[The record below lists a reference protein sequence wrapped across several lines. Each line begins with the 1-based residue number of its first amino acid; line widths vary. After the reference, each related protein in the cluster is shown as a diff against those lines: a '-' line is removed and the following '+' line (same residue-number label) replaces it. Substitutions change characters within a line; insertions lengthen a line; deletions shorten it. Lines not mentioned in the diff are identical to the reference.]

1 MKKRIIWL
9 TLLFIVVFFAS
20 ALITIHLTGSA
31 PMRLLKVEWYGNI
44 YQDLPY
50 ENENGHCYDLYIPD
64 DLQGTSQNLIL
75 YIHGGSF
82 NSGAKEDGD
91 AWCTFYAS
99 KGYITATLDYSL
111 YGVHD
116 NANLHTMSDQVIAC
130 VSAIQKQCEELG
142 YSLQRM
148 AVCGVSAGGT
158 LAMNYAYKCA
168 DASAVPV
175 AFVFQLAGPT
185 EFTPADWGLL
195 KQVNG
200 WEDDAAFVRN
210 MTGEDFFHADW
221 IKAICEISPARQ
233 VNKNSVP
240 TLLGYGLRDHV
251 VPANQKDI
259 LLKALEYHQVP
270 HDYVAFPNSNHG
282 MYADLGRLQ
291 DFIELSMMYCE
302 LYF

>member
-1 MKKRIIWL
+1 
-9 TLLFIVVFFAS
+9 
-20 ALITIHLTGSA
+20 
-31 PMRLLKVEWYGNI
+31 
-44 YQDLPY
+44 
-50 ENENGHCYDLYIPD
+50 
-64 DLQGTSQNLIL
+64 
-75 YIHGGSF
+75 
-82 NSGAKEDGD
+82 
-91 AWCTFYAS
+91 
-99 KGYITATLDYSL
+99 
-111 YGVHD
+111 
-116 NANLHTMSDQVIAC
+116 
-130 VSAIQKQCEELG
+130 
-142 YSLQRM
+142 
-148 AVCGVSAGGT
+148 
-158 LAMNYAYKCA
+158 
-168 DASAVPV
+168 
-175 AFVFQLAGPT
+175 
-185 EFTPADWGLL
+185 
-195 KQVNG
+195 
-200 WEDDAAFVRN
+200 